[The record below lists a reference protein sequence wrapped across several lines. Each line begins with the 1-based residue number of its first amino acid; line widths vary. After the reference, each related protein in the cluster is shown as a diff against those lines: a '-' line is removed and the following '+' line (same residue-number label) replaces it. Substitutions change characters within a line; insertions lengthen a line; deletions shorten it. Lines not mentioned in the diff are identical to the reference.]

1 MTYGRLMK
9 RHHLSRGRKLSQ
21 TIGEIDRAE
30 YEMGAPGFASIV
42 VRKDTGLPGGGY
54 FCDPELPPGLRRP
67 RLRSSD
73 PKLSPAEI
81 SYVRQQQL
89 KVWRHYGRKSAQ
101 RRS

>member
-1 MTYGRLMK
+1 MRYGRLMK

-21 TIGEIDRAE
+21 TIDKIDRAE
-30 YEMGAPGFASIV
+30 CDTGAPGFASIV

-67 RLRSSD
+67 RRRSSD
-73 PKLSPAEI
+73 PRLSPAET

-89 KVWRHYGRKSAQ
+89 KVWSYYSGKNAQ